1 VLLEFFTSHRELAR
15 MLLHAASAVSHCH
28 YNGALER
35 VEVFANKVINSDFFC
50 YFDAISML
58 ELWEAVNNLRPLVP
72 KDSLFRWRNLICT
85 SHATVPWIS
94 ARASLARRNLS
105 LPEPWEHFTFIKKP
119 LFQVGE
125 YAIGIR
131 QEHW

>member
-1 VLLEFFTSHRELAR
+1 
-15 MLLHAASAVSHCH
+15 MLLHAASAVSQCH

-35 VEVFANKVINSDFFC
+35 VEVFANKVINSEFLC

-94 ARASLARRNLS
+94 
-105 LPEPWEHFTFIKKP
+105 
-119 LFQVGE
+119 
-125 YAIGIR
+125 
-131 QEHW
+131 